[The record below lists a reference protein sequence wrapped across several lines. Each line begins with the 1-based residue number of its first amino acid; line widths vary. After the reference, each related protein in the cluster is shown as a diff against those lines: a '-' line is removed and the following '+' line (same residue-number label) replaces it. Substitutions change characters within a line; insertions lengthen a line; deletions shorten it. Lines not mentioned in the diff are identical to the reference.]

1 MSGSEECAELE
12 RHGILIIPLSPTRL
26 IFELTIFVILVTIGA
41 AMLIA
46 ISFTNNPDAPLPLS
60 ISGLLLIT
68 MSGFATLATHR
79 KLTQGIRL
87 ALTPQE
93 LRIEN
98 KNGGIIDRAEWSDIE
113 EISLQRFA
121 RNQEILM
128 CQLTPVG
135 IERHENFLNSHP
147 PARQQFLIISYRKVG
162 DGIIIFPN
170 GFTLSRDDLRDLLQE
185 CHRRYR

>member
-12 RHGILIIPLSPTRL
+12 RHGILVIPLSLTRL
-26 IFELTIFVILVTIGA
+26 IFELIICIILVTIGT

-46 ISFTNNPDAPLPLS
+46 ISFTNNPEAPLPLS
-60 ISGLLLIT
+60 ISGLLFIILF
-68 MSGFATLATHR
+68 GLATLATHR

-113 EISLQRFA
+113 EISIQRFA
-121 RNQEILM
+121 RNQELLV
-128 CQLTPVG
+128 CQLTPAG
-135 IERHENFLNSHP
+135 IERRDNFLDSNP
-147 PARQQFLIISYRKVG
+147 PARRQFLIISYRKAG
-162 DGIIIFPN
+162 DGIILFPN
-170 GFTLSRDDLRDLLQE
+170 GFTLSREDLRDLLQE